1 MVPRPALPKICDTP
15 DDIAMIE
22 TRAPGLLEQKA

>member
-1 MVPRPALPKICDTP
+1 MVPRPALPKTCDTP

-22 TRAPGLLEQKA
+22 TSAGLLEQKA